1 MIGMSSMGFWSGSST
16 ACDLIWWKAILGKV
30 GQVVQVVADHI
41 DRRGYLSLLSRPTLL
56 AYTLRKQLNYVLMLS
71 ISSLQIPPTNIQ
83 PSRPN
88 QEPEPEPVAIT
99 ASPTSK
105 IESTCVNHAVHFPP
119 RPPRSIPSERQNNR
133 NHCLCRSP
141 RNRHL
146 L

>member
-16 ACDLIWWKAILGKV
+16 ACDLIWWEAILGKV

-105 IESTCVNHAVHFPP
+105 IESTCVKSCCPL
-119 RPPRSIPSERQNNR
+119 SSSPSAQY
-133 NHCLCRSP
+133 P
-141 RNRHL
+141 Q
-146 L
+146 